1 MLLLLLLIPVL
12 AVAGG
17 QVCRQV
23 YGGPGD
29 TTLPGVVVNQGPGA
43 DLDLGPTAPSTTDA
57 PLPLP
62 PLPPLP
68 SSGLAVNR

>member
-1 MLLLLLLIPVL
+1 VVKKMLLLLLLVPVL

-29 TTLPGVVVNQGPGA
+29 TTLPGVVVDQGPGV
-43 DLDLGPTAPSTTDA
+43 DLDLGTTARPTTDA
-57 PLPLP
+57 PLQLP
-62 PLPPLP
+62 P
-68 SSGLAVNR
+68 SGLAVNR

>member
-1 MLLLLLLIPVL
+1 MRKMLLLLLLIPVL

-29 TTLPGVVVNQGPGA
+29 STLPGVVVDQAPGV
-43 DLDLGPTAPSTTDA
+43 DLDLGPTAPPTTGV

-62 PLPPLP
+62 A
-68 SSGLAVNR
+68 SGLAVNR